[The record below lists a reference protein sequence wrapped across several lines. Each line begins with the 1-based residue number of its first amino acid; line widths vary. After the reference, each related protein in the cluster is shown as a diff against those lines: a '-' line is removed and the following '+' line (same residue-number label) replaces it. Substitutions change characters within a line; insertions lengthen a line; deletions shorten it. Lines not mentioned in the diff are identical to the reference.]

1 MEFVSKNLEDTQKLA
16 SDFLS
21 KIKKGDEATVVA
33 LSGELGSGKT
43 AFVKC
48 VASLLGIKEEITSP
62 TFVIQK
68 RYKLQ
73 VLSSVNNIPYFKNL
87 IHMDVYRLKNESELG
102 VLGFAEL
109 LKDSDNLIFVEWPEI
124 VEESIPGNAYKI
136 NFEFIDENTRKL
148 TF

>member
-1 MEFVSKNLEDTQKLA
+1 MEFLSKSLEDTQKLA

-21 KIKKGDEATVVA
+21 KIEKGDNATVVV
-33 LSGELGSGKT
+33 LFGELGSGKT

-48 VASLLGIKEEITSP
+48 VASTLGIQEDITSP

-68 RYKLQ
+68 RFKIKDLRFK
-73 VLSSVNNIPYFKNL
+73 FKNL
-87 IHMDVYRLKNESELG
+87 IHMDVYRLNNSSELG

-124 VEESIPGNAYKI
+124 VKESIPNNAYKI
-136 NFEFIDENTRKL
+136 NFEFIDETTRKL